1 MLAAEASVRRE
12 ANDRY
17 SSRREFRRQYSA
29 VVGENMSEKEMSE
42 STSQER
48 SGSSP
53 WIPAAM
59 SLLIPGLG
67 QLVVLKQREFGLK
80 LLIAWLVIAVG
91 PTLVMTPLRLSGTQ
105 VNRGAIT
112 LADTVALS
120 ALGVG
125 ALIAVFAAVTASRS
139 ASPAAVQEHA
149 EAVKA
154 KASAAALSFQDVRV
168 SFNTEFSTVEAVK
181 GVSFDV
187 MPGEVVAV
195 VGESGS
201 GKSVTSAAAMG
212 LVPKNGMVSG
222 KVFLNGQEVTAMDEG
237 ELRRL
242 RGSEVSMVFQEPMTA
257 LNPVLKVSDQLKEA
271 MEVHSVAFGK
281 EALAKGVE
289 LLKLVGIPDP
299 EERIFE
305 YPHQF
310 SGGQR
315 QRIVIAMAIA
325 CNPSMIIADEPTTAL
340 DVTVQAEILDLLRSL
355 KDEINTGIMLI
366 THNMGVVADMA
377 DRVVV
382 MFQGEVVESGTSDQ
396 ILMNPQHPYTQRL
409 LEAMPKLH
417 QKAQSHSASVE
428 VSEEPAEMPQLSSE
442 AEVAIEAKDLALAYK
457 NRGKVVRVVE
467 GVNFS
472 VPKGDILGLVG
483 ESGSGKSTIAK
494 AVLGLLDVDHG
505 ELLIR
510 GRNLPSLSRAE
521 RKTVRKDIGV
531 VFQDPA
537 ASLDP
542 RFPIGDIISE
552 PMVVHKVGSPK
563 DRKER
568 ASELLE
574 AVKLPKNVINRY
586 PHELSGGQRQR
597 ISIARALSLSPSILI
612 ADEPTSALDV
622 SVQARVLE
630 MFSELQE
637 QFEFACLFVT
647 HDLAVVDQLANQ
659 IMVLEKGRVVEQGHK
674 NQILRA
680 PKMDYTKR
688 LLAAAPVPDPREQ
701 RERREARHK
710 LLAEHGLSAN

>member
-1 MLAAEASVRRE
+1 MSQSPVTEDNAATRPR
-12 ANDRY
+12 
-17 SSRREFRRQYSA
+17 
-29 VVGENMSEKEMSE
+29 
-42 STSQER
+42 T
-48 SGSSP
+48 SSP
-53 WIPAAM
+53 WIPAAL
-59 SLLIPGLG
+59 SLVVPGLG
-67 QLVVLKQREFGLK
+67 QLVVLKERDLGLK
-80 LLIAWLVIAVG
+80 LLIAWLVIALG

-105 VNRGAIT
+105 VNRAAVT

-120 ALGVG
+120 AIGIGL
-125 ALIAVFAAVTASRS
+125 LIAAYAAVMAYRS
-139 ASPAAVQEHA
+139 ASPEAQEAVA
-149 EAVKA
+149 EAATA
-154 KASAAALSFQDVRV
+154 KAPEAALSFQDVHV
-168 SFNTEFSTVEAVK
+168 SFATEFSTVEAVK

-212 LVPKNGMVSG
+212 LVPKNGTVTG
-222 KVFLNGQEVTAMDEG
+222 RIHLNGVEVTAMDAG
-237 ELRRL
+237 QLRRL

-257 LNPVLKVSDQLKEA
+257 LNPVLRVSDQLKEA
-271 MEVHSVAFGK
+271 MEVHGVAFGK
-281 EALAKGVE
+281 DALAKGVE
-289 LLKLVGIPDP
+289 LLELVGIPDP
-299 EERIFE
+299 ARRISE

-340 DVTVQAEILDLLRSL
+340 DVTVQADILDLLRRL
-355 KDEINTGIMLI
+355 KEEINTAIMLI

-382 MFQGEVVESGTSDQ
+382 MFQGQVVESGTAEE
-396 ILMNPQHPYTQRL
+396 ILLSPKHPYTRRL

-417 QKAQSHSASVE
+417 QKTVLDGPAVETAAPPEPVTPSDASAT
-428 VSEEPAEMPQLSSE
+428 AET
-442 AEVAIEAKDLALAYK
+442 AIEARDLALAYK
-457 NRGKVVRVVE
+457 HRGKGIRVVE

-472 VPKGDILGLVG
+472 VPRGEILGLVG

-494 AVLGLLDVDHG
+494 AVLGLLEVDHG

-510 GRNLPSLSRAE
+510 GRNLPALSRKE
-521 RKTVRKDIGV
+521 RKAVRKDIGV

-542 RFPIGDIISE
+542 RFPIGDIIAE

-568 ASELLE
+568 AAELLD
-574 AVKLPKNVINRY
+574 AVKLPRSVTNRY

-597 ISIARALSLSPSILI
+597 ISIAWALSLSPSILI

-630 MFSELQE
+630 MFIELQE

-659 IMVLEKGRVVEQGHK
+659 IMVLEKGRVVEQGEKH
-674 NQILRA
+674 QILRE
-680 PKMDYTKR
+680 PRRDYTKR
-688 LLAAAPVPDPREQ
+688 LLAAAPVPHPQEQ
-701 RERREARHK
+701 RERREARHQ
-710 LLAEHGLSAN
+710 LLAAQGLI

>member
-1 MLAAEASVRRE
+1 
-12 ANDRY
+12 
-17 SSRREFRRQYSA
+17 
-29 VVGENMSEKEMSE
+29 MSENTASE
-42 STSQER
+42 STAEKKPE
-48 SGSSP
+48 SSP
-53 WIPAAM
+53 WLPTVM

-80 LLIAWLVIAVG
+80 MLIAWLVLAIG

-105 VNRGAIT
+105 VNRGAVT

-120 ALGVG
+120 ALGLG
-125 ALIAVFAAVTASRS
+125 LLIAVYSAVMAYRS
-139 ASPAAVQEHA
+139 AMPEPVREDGEPVRESPSQ
-149 EAVKA
+149 
-154 KASAAALSFQDVRV
+154 AALSFQDVRV
-168 SFNTEFSTVEAVK
+168 SFNTEFSTVDAVK

-212 LVPKNGMVSG
+212 LVPKNGTVSG
-222 KVFLNGQEVTAMDEG
+222 KVFLNGQEITAMDG
-237 ELRRL
+237 AQLRRL

-271 MEVHSVAFGK
+271 MEVHGVAFGK

-289 LLKLVGIPDP
+289 LLELVGIPDAKT
-299 EERIFE
+299 RIYQ

-340 DVTVQAEILDLLRSL
+340 DVTVQAEILDLLRRL
-355 KDEINTGIMLI
+355 KDEINTAIMLI

-382 MFQGEVVESGTSDQ
+382 MFQGEVVESGTAEQ
-396 ILMNPQHPYTQRL
+396 ILLSPQHPYTRRL
-409 LEAMPKLH
+409 LDAMPKLH
-417 QKAQSHSASVE
+417 QKGSIDAATSIDVA
-428 VSEEPAEMPQLSSE
+428 EEPLAQPAVSPNAEI
-442 AEVAIEAKDLALAYK
+442 AIEAKDLALAYK
-457 NRGKVVRVVE
+457 NRGKAIRVVE

-472 VPKGDILGLVG
+472 VPKGEILGLVG

-510 GRNLPSLSRAE
+510 GRNLPSLSRQE
-521 RKTVRKDIGV
+521 RKVVRKDIGV

-542 RFPIGDIISE
+542 RFPIGDIIAE

-563 DRKER
+563 DRKAR

-574 AVKLPKNVINRY
+574 AVKLPRSVINRY

-630 MFSELQE
+630 MFIELQE

-659 IMVLEKGRVVEQGHK
+659 IMVLQDGRVVEQGHK
-674 NQILRA
+674 NQILRE
-680 PKMDYTKR
+680 PRMDYTKR
-688 LLAAAPVPDPREQ
+688 LLAAAPVPDPQEQ
-701 RERREARHK
+701 RERREARHQ
-710 LLAEHGLSAN
+710 LLAAQGLRSD

>member
-1 MLAAEASVRRE
+1 MSKKRGSETPVEKLSVS
-12 ANDRY
+12 N
-17 SSRREFRRQYSA
+17 
-29 VVGENMSEKEMSE
+29 
-42 STSQER
+42 
-48 SGSSP
+48 P
-53 WIPAAM
+53 WIPAVM

-67 QLVVLKQREFGLK
+67 QVVILKQREFGLK
-80 LLIAWLVIAVG
+80 LLIAWLVIAIG

-120 ALGVG
+120 ALGIGV
-125 ALIAVFAAVTASRS
+125 LIAAFAAVTAYRS
-139 ASPAAVQEHA
+139 AMPDSDEATA
-149 EAVKA
+149 EAAREKPPE
-154 KASAAALSFQDVRV
+154 AALSFQDLRV
-168 SFNTEFSTVEAVK
+168 SFNTEFSTVDAVK

-212 LVPKNGMVSG
+212 LIPKNGTVSG
-222 KVFLNGQEVTAMDEG
+222 KVFLSGQDITTMDAAQ
-237 ELRRL
+237 LRRL
-242 RGSEVSMVFQEPMTA
+242 RGTEVSMVFQEPMTA

-271 MEVHSVAFGK
+271 MEVHGVAFGK
-281 EALAKGVE
+281 DALAKGVE
-289 LLKLVGIPDP
+289 LLELVGIPDP
-299 EERIFE
+299 GKRIFE

-325 CNPSMIIADEPTTAL
+325 CSPSMIIADEPTTAL
-340 DVTVQAEILDLLRSL
+340 DVTVQAEILDLLRRL
-355 KDEINTGIMLI
+355 KVEINTAIMLI

-382 MFQGEVVESGTSDQ
+382 MFQGEVVESGTAEQ
-396 ILMNPQHPYTQRL
+396 ILMSPQHPYTRRL

-417 QKAQSHSASVE
+417 QAKPSATAAVE
-428 VSEEPAEMPQLSSE
+428 VSEEWPDQTQ
-442 AEVAIEAKDLALAYK
+442 AEVDAEIAIEAKDLALAYK
-457 NRGKVVRVVE
+457 HRGKAMRVVE

-472 VPKGDILGLVG
+472 VPKGEILGLVG

-510 GRNLPSLSRAE
+510 GRNLPSLSRKE
-521 RKTVRKDIGV
+521 RKAVRKDIGV

-542 RFPIGDIISE
+542 RFPIGEIIAE
-552 PMVVHKVGSPK
+552 PMVVQKVGSPN

-568 ASELLE
+568 AAELLE
-574 AVKLPKNVINRY
+574 AVKLPRSVINRY

-630 MFSELQE
+630 MFIELQE

-674 NQILRA
+674 NQILRE
-680 PKMDYTKR
+680 PRMDYTKR
-688 LLAAAPVPDPREQ
+688 LLAAAPVPNPQEQ
-701 RERREARHK
+701 RDRREARHK
-710 LLAEHGLSAN
+710 LLAAQGLNTD

>member
-1 MLAAEASVRRE
+1 MAYRSAAPATQEEVAEAARV
-12 ANDRY
+12 
-17 SSRREFRRQYSA
+17 
-29 VVGENMSEKEMSE
+29 
-42 STSQER
+42 ER
-48 SGSSP
+48 P
-53 WIPAAM
+53 
-59 SLLIPGLG
+59 
-67 QLVVLKQREFGLK
+67 E
-80 LLIAWLVIAVG
+80 
-91 PTLVMTPLRLSGTQ
+91 
-105 VNRGAIT
+105 
-112 LADTVALS
+112 
-120 ALGVG
+120 
-125 ALIAVFAAVTASRS
+125 
-139 ASPAAVQEHA
+139 
-149 EAVKA
+149 
-154 KASAAALSFQDVRV
+154 AALSFQDVHV

-212 LVPKNGMVSG
+212 LVPKNGTVSG
-222 KVFLNGQEVTAMDEG
+222 RVYLNGQEITAMDPTQ
-237 ELRRL
+237 LRRL

-257 LNPVLKVSDQLKEA
+257 LNPVLRVSDQLKEA
-271 MEVHSVAFGK
+271 MEVHGVAFGK
-281 EALAKGVE
+281 DALAKGVE
-289 LLKLVGIPDP
+289 LLELVGIPDP
-299 EERIFE
+299 ANRIFE

-340 DVTVQAEILDLLRSL
+340 DVTVQAEILDLLRRL
-355 KDEINTGIMLI
+355 KDEINTAIMLI

-382 MFQGEVVESGTSDQ
+382 MFQGEVVESGTAEQ
-396 ILMNPQHPYTQRL
+396 ILMSPQHPYTRRL

-417 QKAQSHSASVE
+417 QKQGAESPRVK
-428 VSEEPAEMPQLSSE
+428 VSEEPVEQPGTPAAAEI
-442 AEVAIEAKDLALAYK
+442 AIEAKDLALAYK
-457 NRGKVVRVVE
+457 NRGKGIRVVE
-467 GVNFS
+467 GVNFT
-472 VPKGDILGLVG
+472 VPRGEILGLVG

-510 GRNLPSLSRAE
+510 GRNLPTLSRKD
-521 RKTVRKDIGV
+521 RKAVRKDIGV

-542 RFPIGDIISE
+542 RFPIGDIIAE
-552 PMVVHKVGSPK
+552 PMVVHNVGSPK

-568 ASELLE
+568 AAELLE
-574 AVKLPKNVINRY
+574 AVKLPRSVTNRY

-630 MFSELQE
+630 MFIELQE

-659 IMVLEKGRVVEQGHK
+659 IMVLEKGRVVEQGNKH
-674 NQILRA
+674 QILRE
-680 PKMDYTKR
+680 PRMDYTKR
-688 LLAAAPVPDPREQ
+688 LLAAAPVPDPQEQ
-701 RERREARHK
+701 RERREARHQ
-710 LLAEHGLSAN
+710 LLAAQGLL

>member
-1 MLAAEASVRRE
+1 MPDSDEATAEAARE
-12 ANDRY
+12 KPP
-17 SSRREFRRQYSA
+17 E
-29 VVGENMSEKEMSE
+29 
-42 STSQER
+42 
-48 SGSSP
+48 
-53 WIPAAM
+53 
-59 SLLIPGLG
+59 
-67 QLVVLKQREFGLK
+67 
-80 LLIAWLVIAVG
+80 
-91 PTLVMTPLRLSGTQ
+91 
-105 VNRGAIT
+105 
-112 LADTVALS
+112 
-120 ALGVG
+120 
-125 ALIAVFAAVTASRS
+125 
-139 ASPAAVQEHA
+139 
-149 EAVKA
+149 
-154 KASAAALSFQDVRV
+154 AALSFQDLRV
-168 SFNTEFSTVEAVK
+168 SFNTEFSTVDAVK

-212 LVPKNGMVSG
+212 LIPKNGTVSG
-222 KVFLNGQEVTAMDEG
+222 KVFLSGQDITTMDAAQ
-237 ELRRL
+237 LRRL
-242 RGSEVSMVFQEPMTA
+242 RGTEVSMVFQEPMTA

-271 MEVHSVAFGK
+271 MEVHGVAFGK
-281 EALAKGVE
+281 DALAKGVE
-289 LLKLVGIPDP
+289 LLELVGIPDP
-299 EERIFE
+299 GKRIFE

-325 CNPSMIIADEPTTAL
+325 CSPSMIIADEPTTAL
-340 DVTVQAEILDLLRSL
+340 DVTVQAEILDLLRRL
-355 KDEINTGIMLI
+355 KVEINTAIMLI

-382 MFQGEVVESGTSDQ
+382 MFQGEVVESGTAEQ
-396 ILMNPQHPYTQRL
+396 ILMSPQHPYTRRL

-417 QKAQSHSASVE
+417 QAKPSATAAVE
-428 VSEEPAEMPQLSSE
+428 VSEEWPDQTQ
-442 AEVAIEAKDLALAYK
+442 AEVDAEIAIEAKDLALAYK
-457 NRGKVVRVVE
+457 HRGKAMRVVE

-472 VPKGDILGLVG
+472 VPKGEILGLVG

-510 GRNLPSLSRAE
+510 GRNLPSLSRKE
-521 RKTVRKDIGV
+521 RKAVRKDIGV

-542 RFPIGDIISE
+542 RFPIGEIIAE
-552 PMVVHKVGSPK
+552 PMVVQKVGSPN

-568 ASELLE
+568 AAELLE
-574 AVKLPKNVINRY
+574 AVKLPRSVINRY

-630 MFSELQE
+630 MFIELQE

-674 NQILRA
+674 NQILRE
-680 PKMDYTKR
+680 PRMDYTKR
-688 LLAAAPVPDPREQ
+688 LLAAAPVPNPQEQ
-701 RERREARHK
+701 RDRREARHK
-710 LLAEHGLSAN
+710 LLAAQGLNTD

>member
-1 MLAAEASVRRE
+1 MSENRASV
-12 ANDRY
+12 DT
-17 SSRREFRRQYSA
+17 A
-29 VVGENMSEKEMSE
+29 VKKPVSN
-42 STSQER
+42 
-48 SGSSP
+48 P
-53 WIPAAM
+53 WVPAVL
-59 SLLIPGLG
+59 SLVVPGLG
-67 QLVVLKQREFGLK
+67 QLVVLRQRQFGLK

-105 VNRGAIT
+105 VDRAAVT
-112 LADTVALS
+112 LADSVALS
-120 ALGVG
+120 AIGIGL
-125 ALIAVFAAVTASRS
+125 LIAVYAAVMAYRS
-139 ASPAAVQEHA
+139 AAPETQEEVA
-149 EAVKA
+149 EAVRVKPPE
-154 KASAAALSFQDVRV
+154 AALSFQDVHV

-212 LVPKNGMVSG
+212 LVPKNGTVSG
-222 KVFLNGQEVTAMDEG
+222 RVYLNGQEITAMDPAQ
-237 ELRRL
+237 LRRL

-257 LNPVLKVSDQLKEA
+257 LNPVLRVSDQLKEA
-271 MEVHSVAFGK
+271 MEVHGVAFGK
-281 EALAKGVE
+281 DALAKGVE
-289 LLKLVGIPDP
+289 LLELVGIPDP
-299 EERIFE
+299 ANRIFE

-340 DVTVQAEILDLLRSL
+340 DVTVQAEILDLLRRL
-355 KDEINTGIMLI
+355 KDEINTAIMLI

-382 MFQGEVVESGTSDQ
+382 MFQGEVVESGTAEQ
-396 ILMNPQHPYTQRL
+396 ILMSPQHPYTRRL

-417 QKAQSHSASVE
+417 QKQGSEAPPVK
-428 VSEEPAEMPQLSSE
+428 VSEEPAEQPGTSAA
-442 AEVAIEAKDLALAYK
+442 AEIAIEAKDLALAYK
-457 NRGKVVRVVE
+457 NRGKGIRVVE
-467 GVNFS
+467 GVNFT
-472 VPKGDILGLVG
+472 VPRGEILGLVG

-510 GRNLPSLSRAE
+510 GRNLPTLSRKD
-521 RKTVRKDIGV
+521 RKAVRKDIGV

-542 RFPIGDIISE
+542 RFPIGDIIAE
-552 PMVVHKVGSPK
+552 PMVVHNVGSPK

-568 ASELLE
+568 AAELLE
-574 AVKLPKNVINRY
+574 AVKLPRSVTNRY

-630 MFSELQE
+630 MFIELQE

-659 IMVLEKGRVVEQGHK
+659 IMVLEKGRVVEQGDKH
-674 NQILRA
+674 QILRE
-680 PKMDYTKR
+680 PRMDYTKR
-688 LLAAAPVPDPREQ
+688 LLAAAPVPDPQEQ
-701 RERREARHK
+701 RERREARHQ
-710 LLAEHGLSAN
+710 LLAAQGLL